1 MKRRMVQKLE
11 TRRILL
17 VSHYFPTRA
26 HAGGLRILD
35 LYSKIKEGSPNTII
49 DLFSY
54 ERPEID
60 WSTRAA
66 EGVFDNIYK
75 STTEELTL
83 HEFKKVAPKSPNYDV
98 VDIQFHQAGA
108 YIVDYKTISNKVLYT
123 PMECLSKCFYLNLRP
138 KNLRDD
144 KPSWANL
151 KNQWVMA
158 REEVRYARQADE
170 TICVSKLDAKFLRR
184 VSLSKNITS
193 LETGISEM
201 EFPKA
206 FSQNFKI
213 ASFDDRSLSILYIAY
228 FGSQTNI
235 SALKWFLDYVHPLIK
250 TEVED
255 YSLTVVGRGDLSMF
269 ESNVDNSVQLVGEVK
284 SLEPYIMKARA
295 GIAPALS
302 GSGFRGKINQYGVY
316 GLPCVASNLAVKG
329 LAFTNKI
336 DILTAN
342 TASKFAKGCV
352 RLLIDK
358 TLNHKIGQGARDRC
372 FENYTWQSK
381 WSQILEIYG
390 LKK

>member
-1 MKRRMVQKLE
+1 MKRRMVQKFE
-11 TRRILL
+11 TRKILL

-66 EGVFDNIYK
+66 ERIFDNIYK
-75 STTEELTL
+75 ATTEELTL
-83 HEFKKVAPKSPNYDV
+83 QEFKKVAPKSPNYDV

-108 YIVDYKTISNKVLYT
+108 YIADYKTISNKVLYT

-144 KPSWANL
+144 RPSWANL

-158 REEVRYARQADE
+158 REEVRYARNADE
-170 TICVSKLDAKFLRR
+170 VICVSKLDGKFLQR
-184 VSLSKNITS
+184 VSWSKKITS

-213 ASFDDRSLSILYIAY
+213 ASFADRSLSILYVAY

-235 SALKWFLDYVHPLIK
+235 SALKWFLDCVHPRIK
-250 TEVED
+250 MEVED

-269 ESNVDNSVQLVGEVK
+269 ESNVDNSVHLVGEVK

-295 GIAPALS
+295 GIAPALN

-329 LAFTNKI
+329 LAYTNEI
-336 DILTAN
+336 DILKAN
-342 TASKFAKGCV
+342 TASKFAEGCV
-352 RLLIDK
+352 KLLTDK
-358 TLNHKIGQGARDRC
+358 TLNDKIGQGARNRC